1 MDRYTHDIGLAYMGD
16 EPLYCEGPSPLHPDD
31 IICLGSDD
39 ENDEASKVARRLRY
53 EEQGRRYLQGR
64 PLRIFSASLR
74 GPFDKSSGWQNPWLP
89 NLPSQRVQRLDRQ
102 SRSSVASPEAH
113 YETDI
118 LVDRV
123 SRQGDGTVQAVDD
136 SLECHLPSP
145 QSHQDLQFF
154 NSPSH
159 CDRRSRIELWAE
171 SVHRGFLEK
180 DKFWAPGLDTAGR
193 EAESARK
200 RPAGREWLKR
210 GPVKRRRLPAS
221 QNTEAT
227 YASTP
232 TPTTQLRAKSNR
244 NPVIAKRP
252 ANRSFEMTTPSS
264 SPERGPSEA
273 KKIIEYQPAASHKA
287 HGQPV
292 LSVMPTRDTRT
303 SCEPIIS
310 GREEEELEADNI
322 GYENR
327 TEAEYEEALEDEG
340 RCHSPRQTSRNNG
353 EPERSNDFE
362 NYADESFCY
371 RARQLKQATPP
382 VVSSVM
388 TTDPPSQDTKY
399 EAPVSPR
406 HGDALI
412 MPCSSDTHEPNLNAG
427 RDRSSSRDVQHAK
440 RPNDTSG
447 SIEITNQSDLVSALK
462 TDSSA
467 LQPRIDMILS
477 CGIIDP
483 SAATTNA
490 ARDDIGRQLGDIT
503 SSQHASRINILN
515 NIPPTILEVKEARSI
530 SPEPFVDE
538 GVTLIGDPMDMEK
551 PRDIELVQQNPDFY
565 SFEGSSLLQ
574 HYAISA
580 TNIANASQGL
590 KWHDITIQDNGND
603 TEECA
608 IPMRVQAAPV
618 DVELMIYDNPT
629 SQSPQEGPRG
639 SDIDVEATLGQDN
652 EGLPRVIIGHQAP
665 LLEHQS
671 PWAPLCT
678 AKEICQSGN
687 DCTEEGDDETGEFI
701 AQPITKQLDS
711 PVSTEFSPAIRPS
724 QQSPWVQEAAKPII
738 ILGLEG
744 AVGMKATAVMTL
756 GLPGTPSG
764 PVLVEHQEHMDLAS
778 PLPMP
783 PNTINPAQLLG
794 EPQYL
799 GSSIAK
805 ESEADT
811 HTRGFPYTPVPQIDR
826 QSTPDGEVSIRSF
839 SNFNFSSPQRS
850 LCPPSSSACRSI
862 LSKAKHMSMRT
873 STRST
878 RRVSFAVLPHEQEDD
893 SNQLPAKSRAA
904 SPPPATLVDLEEEIV
919 DGKYRNHFD
928 VMNRRLSVHGTPTL
942 RYHQRLLPSS
952 SQQKPESPSVEAM
965 ANAFREA
972 DAPLSNHIDSVV
984 QASKDDV
991 HELRFGEVE
1000 ETPQSPWQHDTQ
1012 GTDDVAAVLGNLNQF
1027 LAVWDVDAE
1036 IDKNRAELSETR
1048 THEASPNNDMTIL
1061 QGGGFW

>member
-1 MDRYTHDIGLAYMGD
+1 MDRYTYDIGLAYIGD

-64 PLRIFSASLR
+64 SLRIFSASLR

-89 NLPSQRVQRLDRQ
+89 NLPSQHAQRLDRH
-102 SRSSVASPEAH
+102 SPSSVASPEAH

-123 SRQGDGTVQAVDD
+123 SRQGDGTIQAVDD

-221 QNTEAT
+221 QSTEAT

-244 NPVIAKRP
+244 NPVIGKRP

-273 KKIIEYQPAASHKA
+273 NKVIESQPAALHEA
-287 HGQPV
+287 HGQSV
-292 LSVMPTRDTRT
+292 LSVIPTKDTRT
-303 SCEPIIS
+303 SCQPIIP
-310 GREEEELEADNI
+310 GREEEELEADNL
-322 GYENR
+322 GHEYKA
-327 TEAEYEEALEDEG
+327 EAEYEEALEGEG
-340 RCHSPRQTSRNNG
+340 RCHSPRQTSCNNG
-353 EPERSNDFE
+353 ESERSNDFE

-382 VVSSVM
+382 VVTGAM
-388 TTDPPSQDTKY
+388 TTDGPSQDTKC
-399 EAPVSPR
+399 EGPVSPR
-406 HGDALI
+406 HGDALS
-412 MPCSSDTHEPNLNAG
+412 MPCSSNTHEPKLNAG
-427 RDRSSSRDVQHAK
+427 RNRSSSSDVQHAK

-447 SIEITNQSDLVSALK
+447 SITNESDPVSAVK
-462 TDSSA
+462 PDSSA
-467 LQPRIDMILS
+467 LQPRMDMIQS
-477 CGIIDP
+477 CGITDP
-483 SAATTNA
+483 SGATTNA
-490 ARDDIGRQLGDIT
+490 ARDEIGRPLGDIT

-515 NIPPTILEVKEARSI
+515 NIPPTILEVKEAKSI
-530 SPEPFVDE
+530 SPNPFVDE

-551 PRDIELVQQNPDFY
+551 PRDIELIQQNPGFY

-580 TNIANASQGL
+580 TNIANASQAL
-590 KWHDITIQDNGND
+590 KWHDTTMQDIGND
-603 TEECA
+603 TGECA
-608 IPMRVQAAPV
+608 IPMRVQEAPV
-618 DVELMIYDNPT
+618 DVELMIYDKPT
-629 SQSPQEGPRG
+629 SQSPQEG
-639 SDIDVEATLGQDN
+639 STSLDIGVEAALGQDN
-652 EGLPRVIIGHQAP
+652 KGIPQVMTGHQAP
-665 LLEHQS
+665 LLKHQS

-678 AKEICQSGN
+678 AKEISQPGN
-687 DCTEEGDDETGEFI
+687 NFTVGGDDEFGEFI
-701 AQPITKQLDS
+701 VQPITTQLDS

-724 QQSPWVQEAAKPII
+724 QQSPWAQEAAKPII
-738 ILGLEG
+738 ALGLEG
-744 AVGMKATAVMTL
+744 AVGMRATAVITM

-764 PVLVEHQEHMDLAS
+764 PVLAEHQEHRDLAS

-799 GSSIAK
+799 RPSIAK

-811 HTRGFPYTPVPQIDR
+811 HTQGFPCTPVPQIDR
-826 QSTPDGEVSIRSF
+826 QPTPDGEVSIRSF

-850 LCPPSSSACRSI
+850 HCPPSSSACRRSI
-862 LSKAKHMSMRT
+862 LSKAKHMSTRT
-873 STRST
+873 SARST
-878 RRVSFAVLPHEQEDD
+878 RRVSFAVLPYEQEDD
-893 SNQLPAKSRAA
+893 SNQLSTRSRAA
-904 SPPPATLVDLEEEIV
+904 SPPPATLVDLEEEVV

-942 RYHQRLLPSS
+942 RHHQRLLPSS

-972 DAPLSNHIDSVV
+972 DARLSSRIDSVV
-984 QASKDDV
+984 EASKDDV
-991 HELRFGEVE
+991 QELRFGEAE

-1012 GTDDVAAVLGNLNQF
+1012 GTDDVAAVLGNLNHF
-1027 LAVWDVDAE
+1027 LDVWDVDAE
-1036 IDKNRAELSETR
+1036 IDKNRAELNETR
-1048 THEASPNNDMTIL
+1048 THEASTSNNMTIL
-1061 QGGGFW
+1061 QGGGIW

>member
-1 MDRYTHDIGLAYMGD
+1 MDRYTHDIGQAYMGD
-16 EPLYCEGPSPLHPDD
+16 EPLYCEGPLPLHPDD

-39 ENDEASKVARRLRY
+39 ENDEASKVAKRLRY

-89 NLPSQRVQRLDRQ
+89 NLPSQHAQRLDRH

-118 LVDRV
+118 LVDRA
-123 SRQGDGTVQAVDD
+123 SRQGNGMVQAVDD

-221 QNTEAT
+221 QSTEAT

-244 NPVIAKRP
+244 NPVIGKRP

-273 KKIIEYQPAASHKA
+273 NKIIESRPAASQEA

-292 LSVMPTRDTRT
+292 LSIIPTKDKRT
-303 SCEPIIS
+303 PWQPIIP
-310 GREEEELEADNI
+310 GREEEELEADNL
-322 GYENR
+322 GHENKA
-327 TEAEYEEALEDEG
+327 EAEYEEALEGEG
-340 RCHSPRQTSRNNG
+340 RCHSPRQTSCNNG
-353 EPERSNDFE
+353 ESERSNDFE

-382 VVSSVM
+382 VVSSAM
-388 TTDPPSQDTKY
+388 TTDGPSQDTKY

-412 MPCSSDTHEPNLNAG
+412 MPCGSNTHEPNLNAG
-427 RDRSSSRDVQHAK
+427 RDRSSSSDVQHAK
-440 RPNDTSG
+440 RPNDISG
-447 SIEITNQSDLVSALK
+447 SITNEFDPVSAVK

-467 LQPRIDMILS
+467 LQPLTDVIQS
-477 CGIIDP
+477 CGITDP
-483 SAATTNA
+483 GAATTNA
-490 ARDDIGRQLGDIT
+490 ARDEIDRPLGDIT

-515 NIPPTILEVKEARSI
+515 NILPTILEVKEAKSI
-530 SPEPFVDE
+530 SPDSFVDE

-551 PRDIELVQQNPDFY
+551 PRDIELIQQNPDFY

-580 TNIANASQGL
+580 TNIANASQAL
-590 KWHDITIQDNGND
+590 KWHDTTIQDIGND

-608 IPMRVQAAPV
+608 IPMRVQEAPV
-618 DVELMIYDNPT
+618 DVELMIYDKPT
-629 SQSPQEGPRG
+629 SQGPQEGSTS

-652 EGLPRVIIGHQAP
+652 GGLPQVMTGHQAP
-665 LLEHQS
+665 PLEHQS
-671 PWAPLCT
+671 LWAPLCT
-678 AKEICQSGN
+678 AKEISQPGN
-687 DCTEEGDDETGEFI
+687 DCTEGGDDEIGEFI
-701 AQPITKQLDS
+701 VQPITTQLNS

-738 ILGLEG
+738 TLGLER
-744 AVGMKATAVMTL
+744 AVGMKATAVMTI

-764 PVLVEHQEHMDLAS
+764 PVLVEHQEYMDLAS
-778 PLPMP
+778 SLSMP
-783 PNTINPAQLLG
+783 SNTINPAQLLG

-799 GSSIAK
+799 GPSIAK
-805 ESEADT
+805 EGEADT
-811 HTRGFPYTPVPQIDR
+811 HTQGFPCTPIPQIDR
-826 QSTPDGEVSIRSF
+826 QPTPDGEVSIRSF

-850 LCPPSSSACRSI
+850 LCPPSSSACRRSI
-862 LSKAKHMSMRT
+862 LSKAKHMSTRT

-878 RRVSFAVLPHEQEDD
+878 RRVSFAVLPHEQDDD
-893 SNQLPAKSRAA
+893 SNQLSTRSRAA
-904 SPPPATLVDLEEEIV
+904 SPPPAALVDLEEEIV

-942 RYHQRLLPSS
+942 RHHQRLLPSS
-952 SQQKPESPSVEAM
+952 SQKPESPSVEAM

-972 DAPLSNHIDSVV
+972 DAPLSNHLDSDV
-984 QASKDDV
+984 QANKDDV
-991 HELRFGEVE
+991 QELRFGETE

-1027 LAVWDVDAE
+1027 LDVWDVDVE
-1036 IDKNRAELSETR
+1036 IDKNRAELNETR
-1048 THEASPNNDMTIL
+1048 THEASSNNDMTIL
-1061 QGGGFW
+1061 QGGGIW